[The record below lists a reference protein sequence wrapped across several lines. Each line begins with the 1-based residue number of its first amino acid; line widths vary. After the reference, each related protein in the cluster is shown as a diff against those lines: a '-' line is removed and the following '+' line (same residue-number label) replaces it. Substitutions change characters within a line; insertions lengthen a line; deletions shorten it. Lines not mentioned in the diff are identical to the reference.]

1 MIILRNFSESEKK
14 IKRIDEARIS
24 ELQRHKKE
32 RDIRK
37 DQYSEDPEIRKKAN
51 RKDVKRFLS
60 GVGAVTAGSTALG
73 AGIYYGATKLPDSVK
88 DKLNLRKLTMDN
100 FKDDFKEAVT
110 TNLLPKAALIT
121 GIGLTAKA
129 ISDKRRNKRIK
140 EGNLSTRDK
149 KTIDQIKVAE
159 GKMTRKEYIEK
170 WGK

>member
-14 IKRIDEARIS
+14 IKYIDKARIS

-51 RKDVKRFLS
+51 KKDVKRFLA
-60 GVGAVTAGSTALG
+60 GAGAIAAGYTALG
-73 AGIYYGATKLPDSVK
+73 AGIYGATKLPNSVK
-88 DKLNLRKLTMDN
+88 DKLNLRKDLTR
-100 FKDDFKEAVT
+100 DDFKEAVT
-110 TNLLPKAALIT
+110 TFLPKVALGT
-121 GIGLTAKA
+121 GAGLTAKA
-129 ISDKRRNKRIK
+129 ISNKRRNKRIK
-140 EGNLSTRDK
+140 EGNLNTRDK

-159 GKMTRKEYIEK
+159 GEMTREEYIEK